1 MVTCNGQ
8 WCVRLPYGAM
18 LRNTIDSFM
27 AIIRHFEV
35 ARETGGDGC
44 QRALWVILRE
54 AFSTWRQNSS
64 PKTIHFDNHLPW
76 SPAQPQRGEL
86 WGCWGN
92 WIKFRPQSNP
102 TVQFDTTQKQSIWSY
117 SQRVPRAWTCL
128 IRLANFQD
136 CQSCSSRIRAF
147 YRWATLTM

>member
-54 AFSTWRQNSS
+54 AFSTWRQIRP
-64 PKTIHFDNHLPW
+64 PK
-76 SPAQPQRGEL
+76 Q
-86 WGCWGN
+86 C
-92 WIKFRPQSNP
+92 
-102 TVQFDTTQKQSIWSY
+102 
-117 SQRVPRAWTCL
+117 
-128 IRLANFQD
+128 
-136 CQSCSSRIRAF
+136 
-147 YRWATLTM
+147 TLTTISPGLPRNLNVANYEVAEETGLNFVHKAIPQGNLTPRKNNRSGVTLKGFPEPERVL

>member
-1 MVTCNGQ
+1 MVCK
-8 WCVRLPYGAM
+8 
-18 LRNTIDSFM
+18 I
-27 AIIRHFEV
+27 
-35 ARETGGDGC
+35 
-44 QRALWVILRE
+44 ALWGWVAQHYRFLYGYYSPLWGCAGDWGRGL
-54 AFSTWRQNSS
+54 STCIVSYFKGSIFNMAANSS
-64 PKTIHFDNHLPW
+64 PKTMHFDNHLPW